1 MLFLASRFEAAS
13 STNSLS
19 SSSSVTKVVTCMN
32 ERAAGEL
39 NRTLM
44 NRSSL
49 CLSRGARAGSPPAL
63 SSSSSVPHITFSY
76 CLLNTMMMPCTRHQT
91 LAPNRVPQSLKLN
104 SLRFKPFGTTRC
116 LKLTEKVSL
125 TISEASYVYSLSGQK
140 LIKYAKNGSFWR
152 VFENLKLAVK

>member
-1 MLFLASRFEAAS
+1 MVIFQVHLGNFLGWLHSMLFLASRFEAAS
-13 STNSLS
+13 STNSL

-76 CLLNTMMMPCTRHQT
+76 CLLNTMMMVHQT
-91 LAPNRVPQSLKLN
+91 SD
-104 SLRFKPFGTTRC
+104 FGSEQGASIIKT
-116 LKLTEKVSL
+116 KV
-125 TISEASYVYSLSGQK
+125 
-140 LIKYAKNGSFWR
+140 IKIQTFWNQI
-152 VFENLKLAVK
+152 VFETHRKSLIQYCERSELRLQFEWTKVD

>member
-1 MLFLASRFEAAS
+1 MVIFQVHLGNFLGWLHSMLFLASRFEAAS

-49 CLSRGARAGSPPAL
+49 YSRGARAGSPPAL

-76 CLLNTMMMPCTRHQT
+76 CLLNTMMMVHQT
-91 LAPNRVPQSLKLN
+91 SD
-104 SLRFKPFGTTRC
+104 FG
-116 LKLTEKVSL
+116 
-125 TISEASYVYSLSGQK
+125 SEQGASI
-140 LIKYAKNGSFWR
+140 IKTKFIKIQTFWNQT
-152 VFENLKLAVK
+152 VFETHRKSLIHH